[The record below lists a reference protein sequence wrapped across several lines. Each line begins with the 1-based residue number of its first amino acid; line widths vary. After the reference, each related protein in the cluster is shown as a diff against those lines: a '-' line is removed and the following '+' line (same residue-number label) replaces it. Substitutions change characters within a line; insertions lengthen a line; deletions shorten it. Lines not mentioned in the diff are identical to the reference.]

1 MGETY
6 ATVRIE
12 NPADRERAW
21 EGEFLVDAGAHD
33 TIVPRNH
40 LEAIGLEPGG
50 SREYEL
56 ADGTIVDF
64 EVGGATLGLLGRS
77 THTDVLFGRDDAEP
91 LLGVIALQAV
101 GAEVDLRNER
111 LTLKPVLRLPT
122 LLLPRTATQVG
133 LEGETDGRNLR
144 DRDG

>member
-6 ATVRIE
+6 ATVTIR

-21 EGEFLVDAGAHD
+21 ESEFLVDTGAHD
-33 TIVPRNH
+33 TIVPRKH
-40 LEAIGLEPGG
+40 LEAVGLKPEG

-56 ADGTIVDF
+56 ADGAIVDF
-64 EVGGATLGLLGRS
+64 EVGGATLGFLGRS
-77 THTDVLFGRDDAEP
+77 THTDVLFGDDDAEP

-122 LLLPRTATQVG
+122 LLLPR
-133 LEGETDGRNLR
+133 
-144 DRDG
+144 DRRRRRG